1 MYVFK
6 LVAIFIKAVLISI
19 EIELNLLQKV
29 VDQIQKNIFVADIQT
44 NLLLFSY
51 CEVNI

>member
-6 LVAIFIKAVLISI
+6 LVAIFIKAVLSI